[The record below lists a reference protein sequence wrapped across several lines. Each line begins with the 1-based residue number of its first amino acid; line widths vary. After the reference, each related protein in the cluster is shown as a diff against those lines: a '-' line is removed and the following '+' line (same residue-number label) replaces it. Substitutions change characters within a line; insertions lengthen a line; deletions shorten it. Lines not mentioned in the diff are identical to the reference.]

1 MDRKICVIGGGRW
14 GQNHIRTLF
23 EMGNLAGIVETDK
36 QNLDEMLSQYPV
48 LGFTALDAAILQG
61 FDGYILATPAETHYP
76 IGKKLLEL
84 GLNVLIEK
92 PMALSSKHSKELVAI
107 AERTNARLMV
117 GHLLLFHPAI
127 KKIKE
132 CIDSGKIGQLFYV
145 YSTRLNMGTV
155 RTEENVFWSFAPHDV
170 SILDY
175 FIGAPAIKIE
185 AKGLKFLQEKIY
197 DVTMTQFAYP
207 GNVHAHIF
215 VSWLHPF
222 KEQRL
227 VVVGSTGMIS
237 FDDSS
242 LEKNILYYNKRIDWV
257 DGKPVKVE
265 QPDEIIEYG
274 KGKPLDEELKY
285 FVENLDKTIEI
296 ASGKTGHEVVKV
308 LEKVQK
314 LISNDDTGVRSDDQ
328 LLNARKQLYR

>member
-1 MDRKICVIGGGRW
+1 MGKKICVIGGGRW

-23 EMGNLAGIVETDK
+23 QIGNLAGIVETN
-36 QNLDEMLSQYPV
+36 QQRLEELLEPYPV
-48 LGFTALDAAILQG
+48 KGFTELDDAIQQG

-76 IGKKLLEL
+76 VGKKLLEK

-92 PMALSSKHSKELVAI
+92 PMALSSEHSRHLVELAGQ
-107 AERTNARLMV
+107 TGARLMV

-132 CIDSGKIGQLFYV
+132 VIKSGKIGRLYYI
-145 YSTRLNMGTV
+145 YSTRLNLGTV
-155 RTEENVFWSFAPHDV
+155 RTEENVFWSFAPHDI

-175 FIGAPAIKIE
+175 FIGRPATKIE
-185 AKGLKFLQEKIY
+185 AKGAKFLQDKIY
-197 DVTMTQFAYP
+197 DVTIAQFTYP

-227 VVVGSTGMIS
+227 VVVGSQGMVS

-242 LEKNILYYNKRIDWV
+242 LDKNILYYNKHIDWV
-257 DGKPVKVE
+257 EGKPVKVE
-265 QPDEIIEYG
+265 QPDEIIVYD
-274 KGKPLDEELKY
+274 KAMPLTEELKY
-285 FVENLDKTIEI
+285 FVNNLDQKIEF

-308 LEKVQK
+308 LETVQE
-314 LISNDDTGVRSDDQ
+314 LISKNE
-328 LLNARKQLYR
+328 

>member
-23 EMGNLAGIVETDK
+23 QMGNLAGILEAS
-36 QNLDEMLSQYPV
+36 QNRLDELLAQYPV
-48 LGFTALDAAILQG
+48 QGFTELDDAIKQG

-76 IGKKLLEL
+76 IGKKLLEQ

-92 PMALSSKHSKELVAI
+92 PMTLSSEHSKELVEI
-107 AERTNARLMV
+107 AEQTKAGLMV

-132 CIDSGKIGQLFYV
+132 VIDSGKIGRLFYI
-145 YSTRLNMGTV
+145 YSTRLNLGTV
-155 RTEENVFWSFAPHDV
+155 RTEETVFWSFAPHDISV
-170 SILDY
+170 IDY
-175 FIGAPAIKIE
+175 FIGTSAIKIE
-185 AKGLKFLQEKIY
+185 AKGAKFLQDKIY
-197 DVTMTQFAYP
+197 DVTMAQFTYP
-207 GNVHAHIF
+207 GNIHAHIF

-227 VVVGSTGMIS
+227 VVVGSNGMLS

-242 LEKNILYYNKRIDWV
+242 IEKNILYYNKHIDWV
-257 DGKPVKVE
+257 EGKPVKVE
-265 QPDEIIEYG
+265 QPDEIIAYE
-274 KGKPLDEELKY
+274 KGMPLAEELKY
-285 FVENLDKTIEI
+285 FIKNLDKTIEV

-314 LISNDDTGVRSDDQ
+314 LINKDE
-328 LLNARKQLYR
+328 